1 MNSWKITK
9 SRITASLFWQQPR
22 FPGLHAKMK
31 EMNVGADKSEKK
43 DAHISSS
50 LKGVKCLAVT
60 LSTVNTIK
68 IQENT
73 RF

>member
-1 MNSWKITK
+1 
-9 SRITASLFWQQPR
+9 
-22 FPGLHAKMK
+22 MK